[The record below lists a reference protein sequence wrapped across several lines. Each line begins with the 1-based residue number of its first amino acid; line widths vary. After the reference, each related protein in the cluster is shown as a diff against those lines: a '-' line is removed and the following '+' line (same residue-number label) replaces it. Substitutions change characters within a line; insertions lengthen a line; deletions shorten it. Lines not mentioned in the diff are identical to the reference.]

1 MHPELTRLI
10 ALEKI
15 AGFQR
20 AARRYRLARQ
30 ASARAPQLVRTAI
43 QLRLSAC
50 RDELERLAQLGVHT
64 TANRR

>member
-1 MHPELTRLI
+1 
-10 ALEKI
+10 
-15 AGFQR
+15 
-20 AARRYRLARQ
+20 
-30 ASARAPQLVRTAI
+30 VRTAI